1 MLVIGLFLGLIA
13 GAVAGALFDPGAWL
27 YGAAIGG
34 ATGGLLQQLRQLRAQ
49 VSILQSRLDAVQDSL
64 PTAVR
69 PAPAGVRAAQ
79 PTVEPPAAPVAASA
93 PYLPPQ
99 ALDVPVY
106 APLSSAPAPTP
117 MRAAPADPFPPTAP
131 LSADIGRAAAPGS
144 GPARRARDPAMAA
157 PPLPLLGWLLG
168 GNTVVRAGVV
178 ILFFGVAFLLK
189 FAYEHSHLPV
199 EARLIG
205 VTAAAIAL
213 LTIGWRLRQTRA
225 GYALTLQGGGVA
237 LLSLTIFAAYRLYA
251 VLPAGPAFALLVVVA
266 ALSAVL
272 AILQD
277 SLALALLGVS
287 GGFLAPVLASTGHGS
302 HVMLFSYY
310 LVLNL
315 GIVAVAW
322 KKAWRA
328 LNLAGFA
335 YTFVIGLI
343 WGARYY
349 QPEFLATTEP
359 FLIGFFLLYVALP
372 LLFARRQRDRLAP
385 YVDATLVF
393 GAPIA
398 AFSLQAAL
406 VRDIPL
412 GLAWSA
418 LVVGVLY
425 LTLATLLWRRMG
437 EPLRLLIESFL
448 ALGGGF
454 ATLCIPLAFDGR
466 VTSAL
471 WAVEGAAV
479 VWVGLRQNRPWPRAA
494 GYLLQIAAGV
504 AFARASGFAP
514 PGLPFLNSEYLG
526 CALIALAA
534 GFCSAAICRAQQD
547 TRGATLL
554 RGETAVAGALLL
566 WAAAWWAAGGVR
578 DIDAHS
584 GAAYL
589 VHLSLMYLTLS
600 AAAVTL
606 LARPLRWSMARAAG
620 YGVLP
625 VMVLALLADLLQVSH
640 PSVYLGW
647 LAWPLALTLHLLILR
662 RVDGQDPRIE
672 RILHPA
678 GVWLL
683 ALLLTMEISWQVA
696 RAVAA
701 APAWAIASQGL
712 VMVALLWLLD
722 AETVQRRWPVAGHPQ
737 SYRKVAAGV
746 LAAALVL
753 WTLWA
758 SLSSDGAA
766 APLPYVLLFNP
777 LDIALALALFTLVH
791 IRQRAT
797 SGGGTGLSATA
808 RQASLVVVAGAAFVC
823 ANGALLRAVH
833 HAMSVPYALPDLW
846 SSVVVQAALAL
857 FWSLGALVLMAL
869 GTRRGLRTLWLTGAA
884 LMAAVVV
891 KLFLVDL
898 SNVGGI
904 ERIVSFIGAG
914 ALMLVIGYI
923 APVPPR
929 RVAAPAAPAGE
940 TSS

>member
-1 MLVIGLFLGLIA
+1 MLVMGLFLGLMA
-13 GAVAGALFDPGAWL
+13 GAVAGVLFDPGAWL

-49 VSILQSRLDAVQDSL
+49 VSVLQSRLDAVQDSL
-64 PTAVR
+64 QAPAR
-69 PAPAGVRAAQ
+69 PAPAGPRTA
-79 PTVEPPAAPVAASA
+79 EPAAVSA
-93 PYLPPQ
+93 TVPPPYSPPQ
-99 ALDVPVY
+99 PLDVPVF
-106 APLSSAPAPTP
+106 APRTSAPAPTP

-131 LSADIGRAAAPGS
+131 LSADMPRVAALES
-144 GPARRARDPAMAA
+144 GPARRAREPAMA
-157 PPLPLLGWLLG
+157 PPPHPLLRWLLG

-178 ILFFGVAFLLK
+178 ILFLGVAFLLK

-205 VTAAAIAL
+205 VTAAALAL

-272 AILQD
+272 AVLQD

-335 YTFVIGLI
+335 YTFVIGLL

-398 AFSLQAAL
+398 VFSLQAAL

-418 LVVGVLY
+418 LVVGVMY
-425 LTLATLLWRRMG
+425 LALATLLWRRMG

-448 ALGGGF
+448 ALGSGF

-471 WAVEGAAV
+471 WAVEGAAI
-479 VWVGLRQNRPWPRAA
+479 VWVGLRQDRPWPRAA

-504 AFARASGFAP
+504 ACARASGFAP

-547 TRGATLL
+547 TSGATLR

-566 WAAAWWAAGGVR
+566 WAAVWWAAGGVR
-578 DIDAHS
+578 DIDAHI

-589 VHLSLMYLTLS
+589 VHLSLMYLTVS
-600 AAAVTL
+600 AAAVTF
-606 LARPLRWSMARAAG
+606 LALPLRWSMARATG
-620 YGVLP
+620 YVVLP
-625 VMVLALLADLLQVSH
+625 VMILALLADSLQVSH

-647 LAWPLALTLHLLILR
+647 LAWPLALALHLVVLR

-683 ALLLTMEISWQVA
+683 ALLLTSEISWQVA
-696 RAVAA
+696 QAVAA

-712 VMVALLWLLD
+712 VVVALLWLLD
-722 AETVQRRWPVAGHPQ
+722 AATVQRRWPVAGHPN
-737 SYRKVAAGV
+737 SYGRVAAGG
-746 LAAALVL
+746 LAGALVL

-766 APLPYVLLFNP
+766 APLPYVPLLNP

-797 SGGGTGLSATA
+797 SGGGAGLSATA
-808 RQASLVVVAGAAFVC
+808 RQTSLMLVAGAAFIC

-833 HAMSVPYALPDLW
+833 HATGVPYALADLW

-869 GTRRGLRTLWLTGAA
+869 AARRGLRTLWLTGAA

-929 RVAAPAAPAGE
+929 RVSAPAAPAGE